1 MKVLGVKSNE
11 ARSAVPL
18 LKETTSKY
26 RVQHRKQARQ
36 GGRAAVLPGNI
47 TLSAGL

>member
-1 MKVLGVKSNE
+1 MKALGVKSGE
-11 ARSAVPL
+11 AGRVVPL

-26 RVQHRKQARQ
+26 KVQNRKRARQ
-36 GGRAAVLPGNI
+36 EGGAATLTWNI